1 MAKLIIDGKEHGIH
15 AFVIQ
20 LRSLE
25 NHQAVPGKFKNNYLK
40 LLHYLQEQECIVFN
54 ENLKKNKGVEL
65 GDIGKKAGFES
76 QDNGYVKFTNLRI
89 PRFNMYA

>member
-20 LRSLE
+20 LRSL
-25 NHQAVPGKFKNNYLK
+25 NDHSIVPGKNNNSYTIWK
-40 LLHYLQEQECIVFN
+40 KQKCIVSN